1 MASLGMEIDA
11 DLPRAQVRPRL
22 SAEEKIAQDVE
33 HRRKV
38 EAERRHRIFDAKR
51 RTIGVDKQA
60 LDAQVE
66 ERNTLK
72 ALEKQLDHMHD
83 GTALNID
90 KQLKLLEME
99 KTRIK
104 RSMESEAK
112 EFSLKNLHFEAR
124 REFDLNDPNSK
135 KKDVPARIG
144 DNDARCGPASLQK
157 FGGEDLMKRQRELQQ
172 QKHQASWVEQQI
184 FEKTMA
190 AQAEQVESDVFASQV
205 AGITTLRAEIEVK
218 EEGLRKELLKAQQLA
233 NLHKA
238 RESEGVKKMGASQD
252 NHANKKEMEH
262 HAVDPFLNETQPY
275 HNANGRIRRDMYK
288 GSNRSERVEVATLQQ
303 SQLQEKQDR
312 KFADMSTSAAFEAQ
326 TEMTRRQLVAMEREK
341 QRTRRHMAEQIAQ
354 QNRDAHMEHYDKQ
367 KQLSTQVYT
376 NAPTDD
382 FFAQFGTN
390 TR

>member
-1 MASLGMEIDA
+1 MELDA
-11 DLPRAQVRPRL
+11 DLPMPNVKPQY
-22 SAEEKIAQDVE
+22 SAEEKIARDVE
-33 HRRKV
+33 RRRQA

-60 LDAQVE
+60 LDAQVME
-66 ERNTLK
+66 KTELK
-72 ALEKQLDHMHD
+72 GLMKELDSVHD
-83 GTALNID
+83 KTASNID
-90 KQLKLLEME
+90 KQLKLLEIEKQRIRRDME
-99 KTRIK
+99 K
-104 RSMESEAK
+104 EAK
-112 EFSLKNLHFEAR
+112 EFSLQNLHFQAR
-124 REFDLNDPNSK
+124 REFDLNDPNAK

-144 DNDARCGPASLQK
+144 DDDPRCGPSSLQK
-157 FGGEDLMKRQRELQQ
+157 FGGEDLMKRHREVVQ
-172 QKHQASWVEQQI
+172 QKAQASWVEQQI

-190 AQAEQVESDVFASQV
+190 AQIEQDASDDFAVQV
-205 AGITTLRAEIEVK
+205 AGITNLRTEIEQK
-218 EEGLRKELLKAQQLA
+218 EEGLRKELQKAQQLH

-252 NHANKKEMEH
+252 NHLNKKEMEH

-288 GSNRSERVEVATLQQ
+288 GSNRSERVEVANLQQ
-303 SQLQEKQDR
+303 SQLQERQDR

-354 QNRDAHMEHYDKQ
+354 QNRSAHLEHYDKQ
-367 KQLSTQVYT
+367 KHLTTNVYT
-376 NAPTDD
+376 NAPHDD
-382 FFAQFGTN
+382 FFAQFGTS